1 MYKFFSLLYFY
12 ISCSDSSKVGILF
25 SGGLDCM
32 CLAALADRYVPKH
45 EPIDLLNVS
54 FENPRIKNVNQKKKE
69 QLYNNNKKK
78 RKIDHPNNN
87 NNNNN
92 NNNEKENSESED
104 KIYDVPDRITGRK
117 GVEELR

>member
-1 MYKFFSLLYFY
+1 
-12 ISCSDSSKVGILF
+12 
-25 SGGLDCM
+25 M

-54 FENPRIKNVNQKKKE
+54 FENPRIKNVNQKRKE
-69 QLYNNNKKK
+69 QQLYNNKK
-78 RKIDHPNNN
+78 RKIDHNNSKN
-87 NNNNN
+87 HQSNG
-92 NNNEKENSESED
+92 KEEINSESDE